1 MKALSSPL
9 ALAGLSLS
17 LACSALALKPAT
29 ALAASQATTRTE
41 IQDAALEARLQAR
54 FDALAEAGFT
64 GFAAISRHG
73 EIIFAQGAGLADPA
87 TGRPFTLD
95 TQFDIGSITK
105 SFTGMAI
112 AALVDA
118 GRLSPDAI
126 LADFFPDAPADK
138 AAITVQQLLTH
149 TAGLPDA
156 VGDDFSEEDWASV
169 RDTIFNAELRHE
181 PGSAYRY
188 SNVGF
193 TLLAAIIEVV
203 TGQSY
208 EDYLIREILAPA
220 GIEHTGY
227 MAVYDDALAARSRH
241 GEAVIDAS
249 WGGHAPNWHLMGN
262 GGLVSTPRDM
272 LAWEAG
278 FHNGSLVSPQARD
291 LAMTPLV
298 REGEGAASFYGYGL
312 VVEDDAELGR
322 IYWHNGGN
330 PSFNSHWRVLADQG
344 YEMFATTNQRG
355 ISADTVIA
363 ALVAALM
370 DQDFQVQH
378 PREAGTDPVALPD
391 TAGGAAAAEFL
402 AMITSDDEAVW
413 QDYVLNRMSGDMRAV
428 APMDG
433 HLGMMRQLH
442 RDFGQSETIA
452 VFETEAAITLSLRD
466 PHSGETIPVVIEY
479 NAEGQVTGLMIG

>member
-1 MKALSSPL
+1 MKPLSSPL
-9 ALAGLSLS
+9 AVTGLSLS
-17 LACSALALKPAT
+17 LAIAALALHPNA
-29 ALAASQATTRTE
+29 ALATRQAAT
-41 IQDAALEARLQAR
+41 QDARPEANLEARLQAR
-54 FDALAEAGFT
+54 FDELAEAGFT

-73 EIIFAQGAGLADPA
+73 EIVFAQGAGLADPS

-112 AALVDA
+112 AALIDA
-118 GRLSPDAI
+118 GRLSPDAS
-126 LADFFPDAPADK
+126 LADFFPDVPADK

-156 VGDDFSEEDWASV
+156 VGDDFSDEGWASV
-169 RDTIFNAELRHE
+169 RDKAFAAELRHE

-193 TLLAAIIEVV
+193 TVLAAIIEVV

-208 EDYLIREILAPA
+208 EDYLVEEILAPA
-220 GIEHTGY
+220 GIGHTGY
-227 MAVYDDALAARSRH
+227 MAVYDDAHAARNRQ

-249 WGGHAPNWHLMGN
+249 WGGHAPNWNLIGN

-272 LAWEAG
+272 LAWQAG
-278 FHNGSLVSPQARD
+278 YQAGTLVSPQARD
-291 LAMTPLV
+291 LAHAPLV
-298 REGEGAASFYGYGL
+298 REGDGAPSFYGYGM

-344 YEMFATTNQRG
+344 YELFATTNQRG
-355 ISADTVIA
+355 ISADTAIA
-363 ALVAALM
+363 ALVAELM

-378 PREAGTDPVALPD
+378 PREASIDPVALPD
-391 TAGGAAAAEFL
+391 TDGGRAAGEFL
-402 AMITSDDEAVW
+402 AMIASDDESVW
-413 QDYVLNRMSGDMRAV
+413 RDYVLTRMSEAMRAV
-428 APMDG
+428 APMEG

-442 RDFGQSETIA
+442 RDFGQSDVVA
-452 VFETEAAITLSLRD
+452 VFEAETAITLSVRD
-466 PHSGETIPVVIEY
+466 PQSGETIPVMIEY
-479 NAEGQVTGLMIG
+479 DADGQVTGLMIG

>member
-1 MKALSSPL
+1 MKAFSSPL
-9 ALAGLSLS
+9 AIARL
-17 LACSALALKPAT
+17 ALAVTLASPLIAPFAGAQTDPAQ
-29 ALAASQATTRTE
+29 QARIE
-41 IQDAALEARLQAR
+41 AR
-54 FDALAEAGFT
+54 FDELAEAGFT
-64 GFAAISRHG
+64 GFAAIAHDG
-73 EIIFAQGAGLADPA
+73 EIILARGAGLADPA

-118 GRLSPDAI
+118 GRLAPDAT
-126 LADFFPDAPADK
+126 LADFFPDVPADK
-138 AAITVQQLLTH
+138 AAITVHQLLTH

-156 VGDDFSEEDWASV
+156 VGDDFSDEGWASV
-169 RDTIFNAELRHE
+169 RDKAFAAELHHA

-193 TLLAAIIEVV
+193 TVLAAIIEIV
-203 TGQSY
+203 TGQTY
-208 EDYLIREILAPA
+208 EDYLVEEILVPA

-227 MAVYDDALAARSRH
+227 MAVYDDALAARNRQ

-249 WGGHAPNWHLMGN
+249 WGGHAPNWNLMGN

-272 LAWEAG
+272 LAWQAAYR
-278 FHNGSLVSPQARD
+278 NGTIVSPQARD
-291 LAMTPLV
+291 LAHAPLV
-298 REGEGAASFYGYGL
+298 REGDGAPSFYGYGL

-344 YEMFATTNQRG
+344 YELFATTNQRG
-355 ISADTVIA
+355 ISADTAIE

-370 DQDFQVQH
+370 DQEFEVQH
-378 PREAGTDPVALPD
+378 PRQASVDPVALPD
-391 TAGGAAAAEFL
+391 TAGGGTAAEFL
-402 AMITSDDEAVW
+402 AMIASDDEAVW
-413 QDYVLNRMSGDMRAV
+413 RDYVLTRMSDEMRAV

-442 RDFGQSETIA
+442 RDVGQSDVVA
-452 VFETEAAITLSLRD
+452 VFENETTITLSVRD
-466 PHSGETIPVVIEY
+466 PHSGETIPVMIEY
-479 NAEGQVTGLMIG
+479 DADGQVTGLMIG